1 VHLRVLLGDGVGD
14 LFQDGRLAGL
24 GRRDDHPPLA
34 LSDRRHQVE
43 HARRQGV
50 AIGLEVEALFREDR
64 RQVFKLGTTLG
75 FFGVHPVDRLDPQ
88 QTEVL
93 LRVFGRADLTD
104 NHVAGAQAEAA
115 DLRLGNVDVIGAG
128 QIVIGPQ
135 ESHPLAHDFEDTAAQ
150 LQAAP
155 LGVGLH
161 DAQDQ
166 ILFLEPRRA
175 LDLEI
180 AGDAAQIGQVH
191 GFQLSDIHGFSR
203 ESGALGK
210 ASDSGRAARMTN
222 EQVSRRQGL
231 DERLNSPGDEP
242 GTAVRYGGTF

>member
-1 VHLRVLLGDGVGD
+1 MTTSRPTSTR
-14 LFQDGRLAGL
+14 RLARSSAISATRTWELTGSSKVDEMTSASTERSMSVTSSGRSPIKATIKCTCGYFSEMALAICFRTVVLPAL
-24 GRRDDHPPLA
+24 GGETIIPPWPFPL
-34 LSDRRHQVE
+34 
-43 HARRQGV
+43 
-50 AIGLEVEALFREDR
+50 
-64 RQVFKLGTTLG
+64 
-75 FFGVHPVDRLDPQ
+75 
-88 QTEVL
+88 
-93 LRVFGRADLTD
+93 
-104 NHVAGAQAEAA
+104 
-115 DLRLGNVDVIGAG
+115 GAG
-128 QIVIGPQ
+128 M
-135 ESHPLAHDFEDTAAQ
+135 
-150 LQAAP
+150 
-155 LGVGLH
+155 H

-231 DERLNSPGDEP
+231 DVRLNSPGDEP
-242 GTAVRYGGTF
+242 GTAVRYGRIF